1 MRSLAVVLGVPV
13 DDVTMDE
20 SLERISAFVEQGRV
34 SGRSYQVA
42 TVNVDFVVNSCAD
55 PELVTLLQ
63 RADLAI
69 PDGMPVVWASKLI
82 GGPLRQRV
90 AGADLVPELAALA
103 ASRSYSMMVFGSA
116 EGVAEKAAEILRVNN
131 PGLII
136 TGFGGPFF
144 DRVTDMSDDVLDVIR
159 DARPDIL
166 CVALGHP
173 KQERWIEEYRD
184 KIDVPVLVGVGG
196 SLDFIVGTKARAPKW
211 MQRVGLEWTHRFATE
226 PRRLWKRYTR
236 DLTVFGPRVLRQL
249 RDMGKRPP
257 NPPRPAVVQAGDA
270 LVLRPTG
277 SLGMPDES
285 LMSTLSLAVGEGARV
300 VVDMSSVRRLDHST
314 ASSLVSLAYELNLH
328 DAPLVLAALS
338 TKTAR
343 SLTRLRLDRSFTL
356 MPDMASALRPADRAE
371 YRRQRF
377 TAVYRPGP
385 PRPIDRVRKPG
396 RVTNRT
402 DRAS

>member
-13 DDVTMDE
+13 DDVTMAE
-20 SLERISAFVEQGRV
+20 SLDRIATFVDEGRV

-42 TVNVDFVVNSCAD
+42 TVNVDFVVNSCGD
-55 PELVTLLQ
+55 PDLVTLLQ

-82 GGPLRQRV
+82 GGPLRERV

-103 ASRSYSMMVFGSA
+103 VTRGYSMMVFGSA
-116 EGVAEKAAEILRVNN
+116 EGVAEKAADILRTNN
-131 PGLII
+131 PGLTI

-144 DRVTDMSDDVLDVIR
+144 DRVTDMDDAVLEVIR

-184 KIDVPVLVGVGG
+184 KIDVPLLVGVGG
-196 SLDFIVGTKARAPKW
+196 SLDFIVGTKSRAPMW
-211 MQRVGLEWTHRFATE
+211 MQKTGLEWTHRFATE

-236 DLTVFGPRVLRQL
+236 DLTVFGPRVLRQV
-249 RDMGKRPP
+249 RDMGGRVS
-257 NPPRPAVVQAGDA
+257 NATRPAIFQAGDA
-270 LVLRPTG
+270 VVLRPAV
-277 SLGMPDES
+277 SLGLPDNA
-285 LMSTLSLAVGEGARV
+285 LMSALVLAVGEGARV

-328 DAPLVLAALS
+328 GAQLVLAALP

-343 SLTRLRLDRSFTL
+343 ALTRLRLDRSFTL

-377 TAVYRPGP
+377 SAVYRPGP
-385 PRPIDRVRKPG
+385 PNPIDRLRKPG
-396 RVTNRT
+396 RVSNRA